1 MGSFGERMQ
10 REREMRGITLEEI
23 AESTKIGTRS
33 LRALEGEDF
42 DKLPGG
48 IFNKGF
54 VRAYARYLGI
64 DEEQAVADFVAAYGE
79 HQLQLPQPPEGEVK
93 QDDEHTRSLNLLAV
107 GGAIVVLVLL
117 FVIWG
122 FRDRISEVG
131 SRVSHRLRHAPTAPA
146 PTTVAAAPDPT
157 PAPASVNPPA
167 APETTAAAPAATTTT
182 SSSSSS
188 SKPPEAAS
196 KAAVTPAVSKDA
208 GSKPA
213 ASASTQLAKASEV
226 AATGKEFV
234 LVVRA
239 RQDAWVKIKAD
250 DELLMEGTLKGAV
263 EKTVHAKQKIVLT
276 TGNAGAIELSFNGE
290 TQPAL
295 GDDNQVKT
303 VVFTPDGRLR

>member
-54 VRAYARYLGI
+54 VRAYAKYLGI
-64 DEEQAVADFVAAYGE
+64 DEEQAVTDFMAAYGD
-79 HQLQLPQPPEGEVK
+79 HQQQQPQPPQPEESK
-93 QDDEHTRSLNLLAV
+93 LEDESAPASLNLLAV
-107 GGAIVVLVLL
+107 GGAIAVLAL
-117 FVIWG
+117 FLVIWG
-122 FRDRISEVG
+122 FHDRISG
-131 SRVSHRLRHAPTAPA
+131 AAGRISHRLRHSQATQAPSS
-146 PTTVAAAPDPT
+146 VAAAPS
-157 PAPASVNPPA
+157 PAVVNPPTQTDTA
-167 APETTAAAPAATTTT
+167 ASADPAHSVAGSTMPAAAAALPGADPATTKPATAAATPAKA
-182 SSSSSS
+182 
-188 SKPPEAAS
+188 PPE
-196 KAAVTPAVSKDA
+196 
-208 GSKPA
+208 
-213 ASASTQLAKASEV
+213 LA

-234 LVVRA
+234 LLVRA

-250 DELLMEGTLKGAV
+250 DELLMEGTLKG
-263 EKTVHAKQKIVLT
+263 EKTIHAKQKVVVT

-290 TQPAL
+290 PQAAL

-303 VVFTPDGRLR
+303 VVFTPNGRLR